1 MSVTAAQFLRIAT
14 RFPDVAQG
22 THQGHAD
29 LRSHGRIFAT
39 VHADGVT
46 AMVRLPRTSQSD
58 LLRRFETA
66 RPASGAWGRA
76 GCTLLSLRDMTR
88 AEVQDAVQSAWEH
101 AVAQA
106 ARRSAKK

>member
-1 MSVTAAQFLRIAT
+1 VPVTPAQFLRIAT
-14 RFPDVAQG
+14 SFPDVAEG
-22 THQGHAD
+22 RHQGHAD
-29 LRSHGRIFAT
+29 ARLHGRIFAT

-46 AMVRLPRTSQSD
+46 AMVRLPRTSQLE
-58 LLRRFETA
+58 LLRRFEAA
-66 RPASGAWGRA
+66 RPVSGAWGRA

-88 AEVQDAVQSAWEH
+88 EEVQDAVQSAWEH